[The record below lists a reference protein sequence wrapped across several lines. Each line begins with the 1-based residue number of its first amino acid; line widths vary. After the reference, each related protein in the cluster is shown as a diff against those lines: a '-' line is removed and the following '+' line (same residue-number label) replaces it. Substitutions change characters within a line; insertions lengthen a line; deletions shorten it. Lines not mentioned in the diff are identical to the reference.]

1 MVRIAGTK
9 TQAATNYTAKLTL
22 IYHVEMERIAGTSSL
37 TANIFIHLKKFKQLR
52 FLNKAINFNN
62 NLLRKQQLVA
72 NFKRTVIM
80 INVNIS
86 IIPLLMVNHRPFMNS
101 IAYFSYLKEIIR
113 LQILYLIKR
122 ESCKN
127 MKKRKNLSLSIY
139 QNSKRILRV

>member
-9 TQAATNYTAKLTL
+9 TQAATNYIEKLRL
-22 IYHVEMERIAGTSSL
+22 IYHVEMVKIAGTSSL

-62 NLLRKQQLVA
+62 NLLRKQRLVA

-80 INVNIS
+80 INANIS
-86 IIPLLMVNHRPFMNS
+86 IIPLMMVNHRPFMNS

-139 QNSKRILRV
+139 QNQKRILRV

>member
-9 TQAATNYTAKLTL
+9 TQAATNYIAKLKL
-22 IYHVEMERIAGTSSL
+22 IYHVEMVRIAGTSSL

-80 INVNIS
+80 INANIS
-86 IIPLLMVNHRPFMNS
+86 IIPLMMVNHRPFMNS
-101 IAYFSYLKEIIR
+101 IEYFSYLKEIIR